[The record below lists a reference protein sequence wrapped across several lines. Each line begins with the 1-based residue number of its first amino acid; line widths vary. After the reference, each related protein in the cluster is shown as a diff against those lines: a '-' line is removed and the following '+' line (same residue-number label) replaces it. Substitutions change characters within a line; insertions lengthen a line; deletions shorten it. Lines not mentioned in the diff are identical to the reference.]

1 MELKTDKNTKF
12 ILTITIEKKSLK
24 FNLTESKDKPD
35 SILIKEYES
44 SIPLKKLK
52 EKKFFQKCKNIN
64 EAHKKLTELI
74 NNSLNIKMLRDKE
87 KYLNLSIQRPL
98 KKKSL
103 DFKISKKK
111 IPLSKTFQTNTTNID
126 LNKNPPSSFQTI
138 KEEEEEEEIKDPIE
152 AIKKL
157 REKNKLFLKL
167 IEELKQNNEM
177 LNKRLEIVEK
187 KCHIK
192 KKKKD
197 KEEKEEEEEEE
208 EEDEED
214 EDEDEE
220 EEDEEEEEE
229 EEEEDVEEEEE
240 EEEDDDDDDDEDE
253 DEEDDKKEEKK
264 DDKKEEKKDDKKEKK
279 DGKKKVKKN
288 DKKKEKKQVKKVPK
302 SKTMEMSNLVNKKQK
317 K

>member
-12 ILTITIEKKSLK
+12 ILTITVEKKSLK

-35 SILIKEYES
+35 SILIQEYES
-44 SIPLKKLK
+44 TIPLKKLK

-111 IPLSKTFQTNTTNID
+111 IPVSKTFQVNTTNID
-126 LNKNPPSSFQTI
+126 INKNPPSSFQAI

-157 REKNKLFLKL
+157 REKINYF
-167 IEELKQNNEM
+167 
-177 LNKRLEIVEK
+177 
-187 KCHIK
+187 
-192 KKKKD
+192 
-197 KEEKEEEEEEE
+197 
-208 EEDEED
+208 
-214 EDEDEE
+214 
-220 EEDEEEEEE
+220 
-229 EEEEDVEEEEE
+229 
-240 EEEDDDDDDDEDE
+240 
-253 DEEDDKKEEKK
+253 
-264 DDKKEEKKDDKKEKK
+264 
-279 DGKKKVKKN
+279 
-288 DKKKEKKQVKKVPK
+288 
-302 SKTMEMSNLVNKKQK
+302 
-317 K
+317 

>member
-208 EEDEED
+208 E
-214 EDEDEE
+214 
-220 EEDEEEEEE
+220 
-229 EEEEDVEEEEE
+229 DVEEEEE
-240 EEEDDDDDDDEDE
+240 EEEDDSNDDDEDE
-253 DEEDDKKEEKK
+253 DEEDDKKEERK

-279 DGKKKVKKN
+279 DGKKKVKKD